1 MSFSVDELA
10 RIAIDLQSDIGHTD
24 RFSRLITTLRQI
36 LGCDASALLRYEAHQ
51 FVPLAID
58 GLAQDVL
65 GRRFALEGHPR
76 LEAIARAGDVVRFPA
91 DSDLP
96 DPYDGLIPG
105 HESLK
110 VHACVGLPL
119 FAGQTLIGALTLDG
133 MDADRFDSF
142 SDEELRLI
150 AALVAG
156 ALNNALLIARLEA
169 QNVLPAQAVNYPLPE
184 RQEIIGLSGPM
195 LQLKKE
201 IDIVAASDLNVLI
214 SGETGTGKELVAKAV
229 HQGSPRAAN
238 PLVYL
243 NCAALP
249 ESVAESEL
257 FGHVKGAFTGAI
269 SNRSGKFEM
278 ADNGTLFL
286 DEIGELSLALQAK
299 LLRVLQYGDIQRVGD
314 DRSLRVDVRVL
325 AATNRDLRQE
335 VVEGRFRADL
345 YHRLSV
351 FPLSV
356 PPLRERESD
365 VVLLAGY
372 FCEQCRLRMGLARV
386 ILAEAARNRLQQ
398 WSWPGNVREL
408 EHAIHRAVVLARAT
422 QAGDEVVLEPQHF
435 QFAVAAPMLPT
446 ETAAAAPAT
455 GNINLR
461 EATDSFQR
469 EAISRALEANQAT
482 GRRPPERWNWTS
494 PTCIGWRNVWG
505 LKDPRLVKVL
515 QVNGADQLAVLIH
528 YRRGADFV
536 FHQPLFGFHR
546 AAIRLQRYAVAGHR
560 PSDAIV
566 ERTASNQ
573 PAAQVA
579 VGENAL
585 HAVGF
590 IADRHQA
597 ESGSA

>member
-214 SGETGTGKELVAKAV
+214 SGETGTGKELVARWLHAK
-229 HQGSPRAAN
+229 SNRAAA
-238 PLVYL
+238 PFVEV
-243 NCAALP
+243 NCAAIPSELI
-249 ESVAESEL
+249 ESEL
-257 FGHVKGAFTGAI
+257 FGHERGAFTSAI
-269 SNRSGKFEM
+269 KQRKGKFEQ
-278 ADNGTLFL
+278 ATGGTLFM
-286 DEIGELSLALQAK
+286 DEIGDMSLAAQAK
-299 LLRVLQYGDIQRVGD
+299 VLRALQENRISRVGSD
-314 DRSLRVDVRVL
+314 KDIEVNVRVI
-325 AATNRDLRQE
+325 AATNKNLRE
-335 VVEGRFRADL
+335 EIRKGNFREDL
-345 YHRLSV
+345 YHRIGV
-351 FPLSV
+351 VVVRV
-356 PPLRERESD
+356 PALREHAQD
-365 VVLLAGY
+365 IPLLVDHFIRTICAEY
-372 FCEQCRLRMGLARV
+372 HIPAKRIEDEA
-386 ILAEAARNRLQQ
+386 LAELQTMP
-398 WSWPGNVREL
+398 WSGNIREL
-408 EHAIHRAVVLARAT
+408 
-422 QAGDEVVLEPQHF
+422 
-435 QFAVAAPMLPT
+435 
-446 ETAAAAPAT
+446 
-455 GNINLR
+455 
-461 EATDSFQR
+461 
-469 EAISRALEANQAT
+469 
-482 GRRPPERWNWTS
+482 
-494 PTCIGWRNVWG
+494 RNVIE
-505 LKDPRLVKVL
+505 RLIILSEERITPADVK
-515 QVNGADQLAVLIH
+515 A
-528 YRRGADFV
+528 YC
-536 FHQPLFGFHR
+536 
-546 AAIRLQRYAVAGHR
+546 
-560 PSDAIV
+560 
-566 ERTASNQ
+566 
-573 PAAQVA
+573 
-579 VGENAL
+579 
-585 HAVGF
+585 
-590 IADRHQA
+590 
-597 ESGSA
+597 